1 MALASMKSSMEA
13 DIQVRDSKFSEK
25 QIGKQG
31 LRKKILKKGISWQ
44 TPFPGDEV
52 EVHLSGHVEGGACLD
67 STRDKGVPFIF
78 KLGQGEVIKGLDDG
92 AATMKKGE
100 RAIFKVPPNLAYEE
114 AGSPPLIP
122 SNAALFFDV
131 EMLSWSSIRDI
142 AGDGGILK
150 RIIKEGEGWATPRD
164 GDKVLVKYEAGL
176 ENGLL
181 VSKSEEGEEFHIG
194 DGYLCPAFGKAVKTM
209 RKGEEAELSVKCS
222 YGFSRNVNVP
232 GDTGRSIHPHSSFSI
247 KLELVSWKSVI
258 DITGNKKVLKTIV
271 QAGEGFERP
280 NDGSQ
285 VKVAYTGKLE
295 DRTVIEK
302 KGTAEEPFEFI
313 TLEDQINEGLDRAI
327 MTMKKGEQALVRVS
341 AEYLSGHEI
350 SGMFPANSVLHYE
363 VELIDFIKEKPFWKM
378 GAFEKLEACERKKM
392 DGNALFKAEKFW
404 RASKKYEK
412 ATNYIDF
419 DHSFTDDQKCLAKGL
434 RLLCNLNN
442 AACKLKLGEYLE
454 ASRLC
459 TKVLEQEPFN
469 IKALFR
475 RSQAYLKTLELEKA
489 EDDIN
494 RALTI
499 DPNNR
504 DVKLVYKELKDKQR
518 EYVKYQADFFSTMI
532 SRMS

>member
-13 DIQVRDSKFSEK
+13 DIQDRDSKFSEK

-209 RKGEEAELSVKCS
+209 RKGEVAELSVKCS

-232 GDTGRSIHPHSSFSI
+232 GDIGRSIHPHSSFSI

-295 DRTVIEK
+295 DRIVIEK

-313 TLEDQINEGLDRAI
+313 TLE
-327 MTMKKGEQALVRVS
+327 
-341 AEYLSGHEI
+341 
-350 SGMFPANSVLHYE
+350 GMLPANSVLHYE

-412 ATNYIDF
+412 AANYIDF

>member
-222 YGFSRNVNVP
+222 Y
-232 GDTGRSIHPHSSFSI
+232 
-247 KLELVSWKSVI
+247 
-258 DITGNKKVLKTIV
+258 
-271 QAGEGFERP
+271 
-280 NDGSQ
+280 
-285 VKVAYTGKLE
+285 
-295 DRTVIEK
+295 
-302 KGTAEEPFEFI
+302 
-313 TLEDQINEGLDRAI
+313 QINEGLDRAI